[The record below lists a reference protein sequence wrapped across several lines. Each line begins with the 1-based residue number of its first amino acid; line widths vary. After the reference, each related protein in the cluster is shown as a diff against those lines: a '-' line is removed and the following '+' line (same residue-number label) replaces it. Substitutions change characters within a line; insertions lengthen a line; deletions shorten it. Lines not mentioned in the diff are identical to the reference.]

1 MPCYSPLQGWRSRFV
16 NRETG
21 LRPITFKFSEAFND
35 LPVTV
40 PCGQCIGC
48 RLERS
53 RQWAVRCIHEAQMHE
68 SNSFITLT
76 YDNEHLPSSGSLV
89 PEHFTLFMKRLRKEL
104 SHDEILIR
112 YFMCGEYGSLHVRPH
127 YHAIIF
133 GYSFPDATHWQTNKG
148 ITLRRSGLLERLWPY
163 GFSTVGDCTFESAAY
178 VARYIL
184 KKVTGD
190 KAEEHYGN
198 RVPEYVRMSRRPGI
212 ASDWFKKYHTDVFPA
227 DYLVVRGHKCR
238 PPRYYD
244 SIYDDISPK
253 NMKKIKNK
261 RINEAKKHPIEDSE
275 RLLTRQEARIRK
287 ISYLPRPLP

>member
-1 MPCYSPLQGWRSRFV
+1 MACYSPLQGWRSRFV

-76 YDNEHLPSSGSLV
+76 YDNEHLPSNGSLV
-89 PEHFTLFMKRLRKEL
+89 PEHFTLFMKRFRKEL

-112 YFMCGEYGSLHVRPH
+112 YFMCGEYGSLYVRPH

-133 GYSFPDATHWQTNKG
+133 GYSFPDRTHWQTNKG
-148 ITLRRSGLLERLWPY
+148 ITLCRSGLLERLWPY

-190 KAEEHYGN
+190 KADEHYGD
-198 RVPEYVRMSRRPGI
+198 RIPEYVRMSRRPGI
-212 ASDWFKKYHTDVFPA
+212 AADWIKKYHTDVFPA

-287 ISYLPRPLP
+287 IAYLPRPLP